1 MNDLSCKNISW
12 TDAEITSLHRSENP
26 GSPSLL
32 PRLEVTLLL
41 RLDLSDSVRLLC
53 VEAAWAAAP
62 APVCSSLD
70 RLRDLLPVDEE
81 DGVEEG
87 GRCSSD
93 EESVAVFSST

>member
-1 MNDLSCKNISW
+1 M
-12 TDAEITSLHRSENP
+12 
-26 GSPSLL
+26 L

-53 VEAAWAAAP
+53 VEAAAAAP
-62 APVCSSLD
+62 ATCSSLD

-81 DGVEEG
+81 DGVELG

>member
-1 MNDLSCKNISW
+1 M
-12 TDAEITSLHRSENP
+12 
-26 GSPSLL
+26 L

-41 RLDLSDSVRLLC
+41 RLDLSESVRLLC
-53 VEAAWAAAP
+53 VEATAAA

-70 RLRDLLPVDEE
+70 RLRDLAVDEE